1 VRGVLAVVI
10 WAGCYGPTF
19 PDGSPC
25 TTAHECPGS
34 LTCSHGLCVAHAQPD
49 DSGSGSDTAA
59 CTPIVVGHGALTAP
73 RVTSIKLDGDLSDW
87 PTCFITLDA
96 STAIIRDITGLDDY
110 STGRFSIAHDDN
122 SVYIAAEVTGVPPLG
137 DQPVPAIYQNDS
149 IAVYLDADGVFTT
162 ATYDPDAIQIVVDH
176 AGRSQAFHSSETV
189 PANLGTATRTIGNT
203 FTIEMAIQPS
213 TLSATAFGSTIG
225 FDIGFESG
233 DGTTQTSEL
242 IWFES
247 CGPPTCGCAN
257 GDSAPYCDARELG
270 TATLAP

>member
-1 VRGVLAVVI
+1 VRGVLTVAVL
-10 WAGCYGPTF
+10 AGCYGATF

-25 TTAHECPGS
+25 TTARECPGS
-34 LTCSHGLCVAHAQPD
+34 LTCSHGLCVSHAPTD
-49 DSGSGSDTAA
+49 DGASGSDAAA

-73 RVTSIKLDGDLSDW
+73 RVTSIELDGDLADW

-96 STAIIRDITGLDDY
+96 GTAIVRDVAGLGDF
-110 STGRFSIAHDDN
+110 STGRFSIAHDDTH
-122 SVYIAAEVTGVPPLG
+122 VYIAAEVTGVAPLG

-162 ATYDPDAIQIVVDH
+162 ATYDPDAIQILVDH
-176 AGRSQAFHSSETV
+176 AGRSQGFRDTEAV
-189 PANLGTATRTIGNT
+189 PANLSTATRTIGNT
-203 FTIEMAIQPS
+203 FTIEMAVQPS
-213 TLSATAFGSTIG
+213 ALSATAFASTIG

-247 CGPPTCGCAN
+247 CGPPTCGCA
-257 GDSAPYCDARELG
+257 GGESAPYCDARELG